1 MVHLRQQS
9 LCRRLLA
16 TAGVLIALTVPA
28 YGQSGQ
34 YGNARSLVGRVQS
47 DLRRG
52 ERFARPND
60 KERERYDNAQRHL
73 SEFDRSLSRGKF
85 DKDKLDA
92 AIDDVNN
99 VVEHNTLSPRERD
112 ALSQD
117 LRDLRQLRAT
127 RGASY

>member
-1 MVHLRQQS
+1 MMHLKRQS
-9 LCRRLLA
+9 LSRRLLL
-16 TAGVLIALTVPA
+16 TAGVLFALTVPA
-28 YGQSGQ
+28 FDQSSQ
-34 YGNARSLVGRVQS
+34 YANARNLVERVQS

-52 ERFARPND
+52 ERFARPTD

-85 DKDKLDA
+85 DKDKLDK

-112 ALSQD
+112 ALTED
-117 LRDLRQLRAT
+117 LRSLRQLRAT